1 MWRLLKN
8 KIFKEILEKKE
19 MFAEYPLYASIWAG
33 HCRYPDERPGR
44 RDTGE
49 KKKRK
54 EEEAI

>member
-1 MWRLLKN
+1 
-8 KIFKEILEKKE
+8 